1 MIDGNAPEMR
11 PTPAG
16 LRVHGALVAVQ
27 MMFASLGVAMKILL
41 RGVPPTGA
49 IAARMTLATIVF
61 VVAWLIDGAQRPEP
75 RDLVRLAI
83 YAFFGLIANQLLFV
97 EGLARTTAT
106 NAVVIGA
113 SIPVFTVGVAVLMR
127 RERATPRKFFGLG
140 VALAGALLLTGIAR
154 FRGEGAWIGNAL
166 VVANSLSYAIY
177 LVISRDLLTRYRT
190 LTVVAFTFLFGCVG
204 VLPFGA
210 RHFVAAAPTLQF
222 QHIEAL
228 SYIVLFPTVGTYFL
242 TAFALARVPSSLV
255 AIYIYLQPVVGAL
268 LAWAILAERPGI
280 ETLLAAALI
289 FVGIWMVS
297 RESYRAEG
305 RQASMKKVNPN

>member
-1 MIDGNAPEMR
+1 MIDGKAPEIR

-16 LRVHGALVAVQ
+16 LRVHAALVAVQ
-27 MMFASLGVAMKILL
+27 MMFASLAVAMKILL
-41 RGVPPTGA
+41 RGVSPTGA
-49 IAARMTLATIVF
+49 IAARMTLATLVF
-61 VVAWLIDGAQRPEP
+61 VIAWLIDGAQRPEP
-75 RDLVRLAI
+75 RDLIRLAI

-127 RERATPRKFFGLG
+127 RERATPRKFAGLG
-140 VALAGALLLTGIAR
+140 IALGGALLLTGVAR

-190 LTVVAFTFLFGCVG
+190 VTVVAFTFLFGCVG

-210 RHFVAAAPTLQF
+210 RHFAAAVPDLHLQ
-222 QHIEAL
+222 QLEAL
-228 SYIVLFPTVGTYFL
+228 GYIVLFPTVGTYFL

-268 LAWAILAERPGI
+268 LAWAILGERPGL
-280 ETLLAAALI
+280 ETVLAAALI
-289 FVGIWMVS
+289 FAGIALVNSDS
-297 RESYRAEG
+297 RKLKS
-305 RQASMKKVNPN
+305 